1 MSPARLPDQIPVM
14 NAQSAISASL
24 HCEPERVDGHATI
37 AFSKREIRDMAEVA
51 PARLL
56 FPEGKDSDFPLVFV
70 ASTSGGLAGGDRMT
84 LAISIAP
91 GASGTVVPQTAE
103 KIYGSRPED
112 APTTIKTRISIGEG
126 GRCEW
131 MAQEAILYDRGRM
144 RRSLD
149 IDLASGARILA
160 METLELSHD
169 AQDEACS
176 NGSIYDRWTIQLD
189 GRLIWSETL
198 RFKGEIPQ
206 PDKPLS
212 NDAPAPASATLV
224 YAGPDARDHLA
235 LARTLMAPTGGKV
248 TDFDGL
254 LILRL
259 SSGDPHTLRRDL
271 MRAGGVLRA
280 AIFGV
285 SPSMAAIG
293 YR

>member
-1 MSPARLPDQIPVM
+1 M
-14 NAQSAISASL
+14 
-24 HCEPERVDGHATI
+24 I

-56 FPEGKDSDFPLVFV
+56 FPEGKKSDFPLVFV
-70 ASTSGGLAGGDRMT
+70 TSTSGGLAGGDRMT

-103 KIYGSRPED
+103 KIHGSRPEEP
-112 APTTIKTRISIGEG
+112 PTTIKTRISIGEG

-131 MAQEAILYDRGRM
+131 VAHEAILFDRGRM

-149 IDLASGARILA
+149 IDLTADARVLA
-160 METLELSHD
+160 METLELSRD
-169 AQDEACS
+169 TQDEACT
-176 NGSIYDRWTIQLD
+176 NGSIYDSWTIQRD
-189 GRLIWSETL
+189 GRLIWSDTL
-198 RFKGEIPQ
+198 RFEGEIPQ
-206 PDKPLS
+206 LEEPPS

-235 LARTLMAPTGGKV
+235 LARTLMAPAGGKV
-248 TDFDGL
+248 IDFDGL
-254 LILRL
+254 LVMRL
-259 SSGDPHTLRRDL
+259 SSGDPQTLRRDL